1 MTTIDSQAPGAR
13 VSYGKEK
20 EELVIKCLNENYASH
35 GYNLVPGSFFE
46 DCQEKT
52 DCWQVTKSGKRYR
65 SAIKARVSK
74 NDILV
79 AIRDPFYGVNH
90 AETVVG
96 RDVLVEYFQYIT
108 LSKDGTVIRVANGKV
123 IHQMCNVLW
132 EEFLEKVGDVD
143 MTKHPYNKARPAKLM
158 TSEIYPGCELW
169 LHYDR
174 WKGQPKVLGFIPPD
188 ILKVGKEIKYHNFI
202 QE

>member
-1 MTTIDSQAPGAR
+1 MAIDSLPTAAR

-20 EELVIKCLNENYASH
+20 EELVMKCLNEHYADH

-46 DCQEKT
+46 DCSEKT
-52 DCWQVTKSGKRYR
+52 DCWQLTKSGKKYR

-79 AIRDPFYGVNH
+79 AMRDPFYGVKDD
-90 AETVVG
+90 ETVIG

-108 LSKDGTVIRVANGKV
+108 LSQDGGTIRVANGKV

-132 EEFLEKVGDVD
+132 EEFLEKVGDID
-143 MTKHPYNKARPAKLM
+143 ISKPPYNKGRPAKIM
-158 TSEIYPGCELW
+158 TSGVYPGCELW

-174 WKGQPKVLGFIPPD
+174 WKGQPKILGFIPPGV
-188 ILKVGKEIKYHNFI
+188 LKPNKEIKFHKFI